1 MESGSHTMND
11 LFSQLGLDSTDE
23 AIEQFIATHKISLSL
38 ILADAPFWSQSQAS
52 FIKESIEQDADWCEI
67 IDQLN
72 SLLR

>member
-1 MESGSHTMND
+1 MESGSHAMND

-23 AIEQFIATHKISLSL
+23 AIEQFIATHKISSSL
-38 ILADAPFWSQSQAS
+38 ILANAPFWNQSQAS

-67 IDQLN
+67 IDQLD

>member
-1 MESGSHTMND
+1 MESGSHAMND

-23 AIEQFIATHKISLSL
+23 AIEQFITTHKISPSL

-67 IDQLN
+67 IDQLD